1 MFLGL
6 AADRDLFEKSLL
18 AWCIRNPDE
27 FSHVAAQIR
36 AKHFQDLYATN
47 VWPHLLE
54 VWERHE
60 EWPTEGEAIHLVSQR
75 MRGNPMLPPLL
86 AYVKE
91 LYTIPISGVTGE
103 EVKRWVIQRELQDL
117 SARLASFSVG
127 VQNKSTN
134 DFALELEQLRTQ
146 FEMSMNLAEDE
157 EEGEDYDPL
166 SDSTIDSLE
175 DDMEE
180 DWGAAPLATG
190 FVRLD
195 RKLRDGG
202 IRPQGVLI
210 LGPTGGGK
218 STFAMCV
225 ALYNTTQ
232 GKRGIYLSFDDHKG
246 DLRERAHCNILCA
259 EIEFENERRRG
270 TLPRIQSELKA
281 TIKEQYPG
289 RLIFK
294 NLDAEQYGPSD
305 ILRIIDRIQRK
316 LAVEDRKKGVPEEL
330 QGNID
335 YVILDTADQVRGEKG
350 GYKDAWYDV
359 PKTHQ
364 ILNLIP
370 KRFKCVLFSIVQTG
384 QQTVGAAQITERDV
398 GEAFGKTKP
407 YKLILGVAQT
417 HYQYQSDTTVS
428 ITESLIRDNIEHL
441 HNYCIDR
448 DRDTKW
454 KPFFLCVSKNTR
466 GSSLHGQANKVK
478 IPMLVNYGS
487 CRIIENF
494 MESEVGFSTPMQTQ
508 REELIASQGSEISIN
523 RKRKVKVNHN
533 DSPPPRPGN

>member
-1 MFLGL
+1 MLLGL
-6 AADRDLFEKSLL
+6 SADRDLFEKSLL

-27 FSHVAAQIR
+27 FEGVASQIR
-36 AKHFQDLYATN
+36 TKHFQDLYATN
-47 VWPHLLE
+47 VWPILLE

-60 EWPTEGEAIHLVSQR
+60 EWPTEGEAVHIIQQR
-75 MRGNPMLPPLL
+75 LRGNPMLPPLL
-86 AYVKE
+86 VYVKE
-91 LYTIPISGVTGE
+91 LYTLQLSGVTGE
-103 EVKRWVIQRELQDL
+103 EVKRWCIQREIQDL
-117 SARLASFSVG
+117 SARLASFSVA
-127 VQNKSTN
+127 VQNKSIT
-134 DFALELEQLRTQ
+134 DYALELEQLRTQ
-146 FEMSMNLAEDE
+146 FDLSMNLAEDE

-180 DWGAAPLATG
+180 DWGAPPLSTG
-190 FVRLD
+190 FIRLD
-195 RKLRDGG
+195 RKFRDGG

-225 ALYNTTQ
+225 ALHNTTQ

-259 EIEFENERRRG
+259 EVEFENERRRG
-270 TLPRIQSELKA
+270 TLPRIQQELKE
-281 TIKEQYPG
+281 TIKEFYPG

-305 ILRIIDRIQRK
+305 ILRIIARIQRR
-316 LAVEDRKKGVPEEL
+316 LEAEDRKNGVPLEQ

-335 YVILDTADQVRGEKG
+335 YVILDTADQIKGEGKNRSE
-350 GYKDAWYDV
+350 WYEV
-359 PKTHQ
+359 GKTHQ
-364 ILNLIP
+364 VLNLIP

-384 QQTVGAAQITERDV
+384 QQTVGAAQITERDI
-398 GEAFGKTKP
+398 GEGYAKGKP

-417 HYQYQSDTTVS
+417 HYQYQTDTVVS
-428 ITESLIRDNIEHL
+428 ITESLIRDNIDHL

-448 DRDTKW
+448 DRNTKW
-454 KPFFLCVSKNTR
+454 KPFWLCVSKNTR
-466 GSSLHGQANKVK
+466 GSSAHGQANKVK

-494 MESEVGFSTPMQTQ
+494 METEVGFSTPMQTQ
-508 REELIASQGSEISIN
+508 REEMLVTQGNIEIN
-523 RKRKVKVNHN
+523 RKRKVRTGNA
-533 DSPPPRPGN
+533 PPAPRPGN